1 MSAVKKSTVDLA
13 NIIKNLKLSGET
25 QSKLL
30 QFKKRS
36 DDAKILY
43 LKAQEKASAKI
54 DFAAYRSLL
63 AGSSNKKIVDE
74 LETYLN
80 AFKPKED
87 LAALKENLANLSKF
101 EAEAL
106 ESAKLTEKAVGEK
119 LLLLRS
125 TISNI
130 ENAIPIEEIQTHN
143 VYKADPDFELWA
155 MRLNENGSIGRI
167 PGYEQKF
174 KNLDPL
180 S

>member
-1 MSAVKKSTVDLA
+1 MSAVKKSAVDLA
-13 NIIKNLKLSGET
+13 AIINNLKLTGET
-25 QSKLL
+25 QSRLL

-43 LKAQEKASAKI
+43 LKAQEKASSKI
-54 DFAAYRSLL
+54 DFNAYRSLL
-63 AGSSNKKIVDE
+63 AGSTNKKIVDE
-74 LETYLN
+74 LESYLN
-80 AFKPKED
+80 NFKPKED
-87 LAALKENLANLSKF
+87 LASLKENLDNLSKF
-101 EAEAL
+101 ETEAL

-119 LLLLRS
+119 LLLLRN

-143 VYKADPDFELWA
+143 VYKADPDFELWV
-155 MRLNENGSIGRI
+155 MRLIENGSIGRI